1 MNKKLA
7 AVMALAILIAGGAGY
22 AVYGKKSAE
31 DTSATPS
38 GDQAAATPENSENV
52 AEIAPAAED
61 TAKEEKVAEAVAP
74 EASKAPDDATNP
86 VVARVNGE
94 DVRRD
99 EVLAFMQTLPPQM
112 KQLPQESIFPMV
124 IEQVVSGKIVDQKAL
139 AANLAASPEVNKRLD
154 EARTQIVRAVYAEKA
169 IEEKFS
175 DSKVKEA
182 YDKMVKEMPK
192 VEEVQAR
199 HILVDDE
206 KVAKDIIAKLD
217 GGAKFEDLAK
227 EFSKD
232 KSNAGTGGDLGYFA
246 EGDMV
251 KEFSDAAFALSK
263 DGYTKAPVKTQFGFH
278 VIQQLDKRARP
289 APKYD
294 DVKGQLAAQVRHG
307 ILNDLVSEWRKGA
320 SYEVFD
326 FNGKP
331 LPKEAPKEEPKA
343 EEKPADKPA
352 E

>member
-7 AVMALAILIAGGAGY
+7 AVMALAILVAGGAGY
-22 AVYGKKSAE
+22 VVYGKKSAE
-31 DTSATPS
+31 NTSATPS
-38 GDQAAATPENSENV
+38 GDQTAATTSENV

-61 TAKEEKVAEAVAP
+61 TAKEEKVAEAAP

-99 EVLAFMQTLPPQM
+99 EVLAFMQSLPPQM

-124 IEQVVSGKIVDQKAL
+124 IEQVVSGKIVDQKARD
-139 AANLAASPEVNKRLD
+139 ANLAASPEVTKRLD

-169 IEEKFS
+169 IEDKFS
-175 DSKVKEA
+175 EAKVKDA

-192 VEEVQAR
+192 VEEVHAR

-251 KEFSDAAFALSK
+251 KEFSDAAFGLSK
-263 DGYTKAPVKTQFGFH
+263 DGYTKAPVKTQFGYH

-294 DVKGQLAAQVRHG
+294 DVKDQLAAQVRHG
-307 ILNDLVSEWRKGA
+307 ILNDLVAEWRKGA
-320 SYEVFD
+320 SYEIFD
-326 FNGKP
+326 FDGKP
-331 LPKEAPKEEPKA
+331 LPKEEPKA